1 MEVVCS
7 GLFKKLFIFIFFP
20 ASSVGIKIKKIKYL
34 VFMLTGVIVGLS
46 GFLWVARYASAQ
58 NETALGFELQTIAAC
73 VIGGVSISG
82 GVGSIWGVLLGS
94 IFMGVINNALT
105 QVHISPFWQM
115 AIQGFIILLA
125 IISNTAISK
134 RNQELILRRRN
145 NK

>member
-1 MEVVCS
+1 M
-7 GLFKKLFIFIFFP
+7 F
-20 ASSVGIKIKKIKYL
+20 A
-34 VFMLTGVIVGLS
+34 GVIVGLS
-46 GFLWVARYASAQ
+46 CFLWVARYASAQ